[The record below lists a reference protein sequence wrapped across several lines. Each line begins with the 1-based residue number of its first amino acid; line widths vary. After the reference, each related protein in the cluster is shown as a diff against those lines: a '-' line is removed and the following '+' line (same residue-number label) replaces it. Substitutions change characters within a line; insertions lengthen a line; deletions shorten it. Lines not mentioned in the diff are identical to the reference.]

1 MPVNTTLDIQG
12 TILNLTNLDK
22 IFYANGFT
30 KGQVLDYYIR
40 VAPVLLPHVKD
51 RPMTLKRY
59 PHGADG
65 KFFYQKECPA
75 NRPTWFNTLPVW
87 SEGRGRPINFC
98 LIDSLAALVW
108 SANMAVLELHPSL
121 SKADNTSIPSALVF
135 DLDPGPPASMTE
147 CAEVGLLLRLIF
159 DRYGLESFPK
169 TSGSKGLQVYVPLN
183 TPCSYEQTKSFAHML
198 AKDLEKHRPDL
209 IVAKMKKDLR
219 KNKVFI
225 DWSQNDE
232 HKTTVSVYSLRAKE
246 KPTVSAP
253 VTWAEVES
261 VYTKRNPLLVE
272 FDCHQVL
279 ARLDQHGDL
288 FAAIL
293 TKRQQLPS
301 FEEQKWVTKKAT
313 RKHTTPR
320 SQGGLSEIYTPESLS
335 ATDNY

>member
-1 MPVNTTLDIQG
+1 MPVNTMLDIQG
-12 TILNLTNLDK
+12 TRLNLTNLDK
-22 IFYANGFT
+22 VYYTNGFT

-40 VAPVLLPHVKD
+40 VAPALLPHVKD

-98 LIDSLAALVW
+98 LIDSLASLVW
-108 SANMAVLELHPSL
+108 AANMAALELHPSL
-121 SKADNTSIPSALVF
+121 SKADNTSIPAALVF
-135 DLDPGPPASMTE
+135 DLDPGPPASMIE
-147 CAEVGLLLRLIF
+147 CAEVGLLLRSLF
-159 DRYGLESFPK
+159 NQYGLESFPK

-183 TPCSYEQTKSFAHML
+183 TSCSYEQTKSFAHTL
-198 AKDLEKHRPDL
+198 AKSLEAHRPDL

-232 HKTTVSVYSLRAKE
+232 HKTTVAVYSLRAKE
-246 KPTVSAP
+246 KPSVSTP
-253 VTWAEVES
+253 VTWAEVET
-261 VYTKRNPLLVE
+261 VFTKRAPSLID

-279 ARLDQHGDL
+279 ARLDQQGDL
-288 FAAIL
+288 FAKVL
-293 TKRQQLPS
+293 SMQQHLPS
-301 FEEQKWVTKKAT
+301 LEEQKGAAKKAT
-313 RKHTTPR
+313 RRRNTPR
-320 SQGGLSEIYTPESLS
+320 NSGLGEFNTPETLS
-335 ATDNY
+335 ATDN